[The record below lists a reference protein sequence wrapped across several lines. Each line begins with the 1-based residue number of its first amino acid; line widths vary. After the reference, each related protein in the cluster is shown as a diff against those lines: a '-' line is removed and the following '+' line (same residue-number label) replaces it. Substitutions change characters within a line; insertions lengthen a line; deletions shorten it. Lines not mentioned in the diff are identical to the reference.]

1 MFILNNHK
9 WRSHSSTYA
18 STCAF
23 AIYSCSSYLNTHTRS
38 WVAIMSSAP
47 STSFTLT
54 SFYFTPLPICLYS
67 TLTLSPPPALSSS
80 LSLPHLSPVTR
91 SQRKEIRQEAN
102 SKKKLQSEG
111 CICMRTE
118 SGGNSAQEGKSTR
131 SHMGCN
137 SHFTRTHIW
146 IQTAAVKQC
155 NGRISPQ
162 NSH

>member
-1 MFILNNHK
+1 MQAPVHLLFIAAALI
-9 WRSHSSTYA
+9 W
-18 STCAF
+18 
-23 AIYSCSSYLNTHTRS
+23 THTHGHEWPLCHQLHRH
-38 WVAIMSSAP
+38 P
-47 STSFTLT
+47 S
-54 SFYFTPLPICLYS
+54 
-67 TLTLSPPPALSSS
+67 LSPPSTLLPYPSVFIPHWLFPPPPAPSSS

-91 SQRKEIRQEAN
+91 SHRKEIRQEGN
-102 SKKKLQSEG
+102 SEKKLQSEG

-137 SHFTRTHIW
+137 FTRTHIW